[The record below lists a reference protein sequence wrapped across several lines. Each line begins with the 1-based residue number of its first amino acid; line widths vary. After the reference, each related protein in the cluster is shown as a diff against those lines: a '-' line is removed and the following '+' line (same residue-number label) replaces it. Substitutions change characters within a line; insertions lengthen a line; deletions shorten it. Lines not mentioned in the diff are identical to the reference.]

1 MSVAL
6 SELVF
11 LSFVTAS
18 VKPIVGLVRILGGG
32 CEGLSLERGR
42 ADPQRQEEQHVLG
55 TDTQVLRLQ
64 EVHGLRDPEPHSSGE
79 GMHSS
84 W

>member
-1 MSVAL
+1 MGLQREARGGAMNVSVAL

-32 CEGLSLERGR
+32 YEGLSLE
-42 ADPQRQEEQHVLG
+42 
-55 TDTQVLRLQ
+55 
-64 EVHGLRDPEPHSSGE
+64 
-79 GMHSS
+79 
-84 W
+84 